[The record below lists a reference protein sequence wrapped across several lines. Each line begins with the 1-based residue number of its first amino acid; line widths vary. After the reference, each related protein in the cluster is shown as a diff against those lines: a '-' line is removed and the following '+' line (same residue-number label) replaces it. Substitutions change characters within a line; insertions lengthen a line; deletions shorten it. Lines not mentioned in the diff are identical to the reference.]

1 MKIPFSPPDIG
12 EAEIAQVADTLRSGW
27 ITTGP
32 KTKELERQVASFC
45 HTSRAVCLNSATAAM
60 ELTLHQLGIGP
71 GDVVITCAYT
81 YTASASVVC
90 HVGAKLV
97 LVDCCKPSDG
107 GSDCY
112 QMDYDALERAITPRT
127 KAIIPVDLGGVV
139 CDYDRI
145 FEIVERKKALF
156 TPSDNK
162 IQQALGRVA
171 VMADAAHAFG
181 AQWHGRMCG
190 EIADFTCFSFHAV
203 KNFTTAEGGAA
214 TWRDLPGID
223 NEEIY
228 KNYMLLSLHGQSK
241 DALAK
246 TQLGAWEYDI
256 VMPGYKCNMTDIMA
270 AIGLAQMQRYP
281 DLLARR
287 RQIIT
292 RYNQVMDTLP
302 VSYLHHYGEDFA
314 SSGHLYLVRLNGR
327 DEQFRNDFIV
337 KMAEREIATNVHY
350 KPLPMHTAYKK
361 LGFDIKDYPN
371 AFAMYRNEVTLPL
384 HTLLTDEQVEF
395 LLETFAQLLRD

>member
-71 GDVVITCAYT
+71 GDEVITCAYT

-90 HVGAKLV
+90 HVGAKFV

-145 FEIVERKKALF
+145 FDIVERKKALF

-287 RQIIT
+287 KQIIT

-302 VSYLHHYGEDFA
+302 VSYLRHYGEDFA